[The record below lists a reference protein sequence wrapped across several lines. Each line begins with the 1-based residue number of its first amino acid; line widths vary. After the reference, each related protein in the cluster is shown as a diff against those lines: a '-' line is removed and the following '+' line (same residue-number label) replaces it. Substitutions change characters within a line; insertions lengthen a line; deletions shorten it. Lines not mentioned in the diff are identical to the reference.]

1 MIIILG
7 REDEAHANHVANA
20 LKSKNENFTFL
31 DTSKYPIDILIDWK
45 ADEQNSGKI
54 TINNKKINLS
64 DIKSVYWRN
73 FSDVKYEVFEDGEN
87 TEFLSYMIE
96 RERRSALHSLFYS
109 LDINW
114 VNSMNAFDLHKKKA
128 YLTNLFNKND
138 IRVPKTLITNDK
150 EALVKFYEENNKK
163 IIFKPV
169 LGGAYTQRITEENL
183 TEEYLNTLKISPVQF
198 QECIEGV
205 DIRVYAFKDT
215 LYAAIIEASTIDFRE
230 DTNSKLIPVELPQ
243 KVKDDCIKMMKVA
256 DLKYSG
262 IDIRLTPQG
271 EYVFIE
277 ANPAPMFLHAEN
289 VTGYPLTEE
298 LVKLLTN
305 N

>member
-7 REDEAHANHVANA
+7 KEDEAHAYHISKA
-20 LKSKNENFTFL
+20 LKERNENFSFL
-31 DTSKYPIDILIDWK
+31 DTSKYPMDVLIDWK
-45 ADEQNSGKI
+45 ADESNSGNIKI
-54 TINNKKINLS
+54 YDKKISLS

-73 FSDVKYEVFEDGEN
+73 FSDVKPEKFEDGEN

-128 YLTNLFNKND
+128 YLTNLFKKNG
-138 IRVPKTLITNDK
+138 IRVPRTLITNDK
-150 EALVKFYEENNKK
+150 EALFNFYEENNKK
-163 IIFKPV
+163 IIYKPV
-169 LGGAYTQRITEENL
+169 LGGAYTKRITEEDL
-183 TEEYLNTLKISPVQF
+183 SEEYIKTLKIAPVQF
-198 QECIEGV
+198 QEFVEGI
-205 DIRVYAFKDT
+205 DIRVYAFKDRI
-215 LYAAIIEASTIDFRE
+215 YASIIEASTIDFRE
-230 DTNSKLIPVELPQ
+230 DINSKLIPVDLPK
-243 KVKDDCIKMMKVA
+243 KVNEDCIKMMKIA

-277 ANPAPMFLHAEN
+277 ANPAPMFMHAEN

-298 LVKLLTN
+298 LVNLLIN